1 MALSPRLE
9 LKHTQT
15 LVMTPQ
21 LQQAIKL
28 LQYTNLE
35 LGDFVAQEVEKNPL
49 LELAEP
55 AAERNDPV
63 DGPDEPVIDLP
74 DGATAADI
82 LLKEPVGAVG
92 DALDASFDN
101 VFEPE
106 SPSDGAMGDAG
117 LSLNGMTLGSGGFD
131 DAGGDFE
138 QNLTSAPSLKDHLE
152 SQLPDLR
159 LGPADQMIAHFLI
172 DMVDDAGY
180 LRDDLSLVTEKLG
193 CEIADVERVLAL
205 CQGMD
210 PSGVFAR
217 DLKECLAIQLR
228 EKDRLDPAM
237 QALLDNLDML
247 ARRDLV
253 SLRRVCGV
261 DGEDLAEMIMEI
273 QALDPKPG
281 LAFGA
286 EEAQPILPDVFVR
299 RGPKGQWIVE
309 LNTETLPKVLMNTRY
324 HAEIAGRARSREEKA
339 FVSECFHS
347 ANWLIKAL
355 DQRAKTILKVATEI
369 VRHQENF
376 FLEGV
381 RHLRPLNLRTIAD
394 AIDMHES
401 TVSRVTTNKYL
412 ACERGI
418 FELKYF
424 FTSAI
429 NAAGD
434 GEAHSAEAVKHRIK
448 ELIDAEDPEN
458 ILSDD
463 RIVEILREQGV
474 DIARRTVAKYRE
486 ALKIPSSIQRRRLKA
501 PVL

>member
-9 LKHTQT
+9 LKHSQT

-49 LELAEP
+49 LEMGEP
-55 AAERNDPV
+55 AAERSESE
-63 DGPDEPVIDLP
+63 GGEEPAAIVA
-74 DGATAADI
+74 DGATTADQ
-82 LLKEPVGAVG
+82 LLTEPVGAVAE
-92 DALDASFDN
+92 ALDTSFDN
-101 VFEPE
+101 VFDPE
-106 SPSDGAMGDAG
+106 GPGDGAIGDSG
-117 LSLNGMTLGSGGFD
+117 LGLNGIAGGSGGFD
-131 DAGGDFE
+131 DFSGDFE
-138 QNLTSAPSLKDHLE
+138 QNLAAAPSLRSHLE
-152 SQLPDLR
+152 AQLADLR
-159 LGPADQMIAHFLI
+159 LTPGDQMIAHFLV

-180 LRDDLSLVTEKLG
+180 LRDDLAVVTEKLA
-193 CEIADVERVLAL
+193 CDMEDVERVLRQ
-205 CQGMD
+205 CQGLD
-210 PSGVFAR
+210 PAGVFAR

-228 EKDRLDPAM
+228 EHDRLDPAM
-237 QALLDNLDML
+237 EALLDNLDML
-247 ARRDLV
+247 ARRDLAG
-253 SLRRVCGV
+253 LRRICGV
-261 DGEDLAEMIMEI
+261 DAEDLAEMIMEI

-281 LAFGA
+281 LAHGA
-286 EEAQPILPDVFVR
+286 GEVQPILPDVFVR

-309 LNTETLPKVLMNTRY
+309 LNTETLPRVLMNTSY
-324 HAEIAGRARSREEKA
+324 HAEIAGRARSREDKA
-339 FVSECFHS
+339 FVSECFHT

-355 DQRAKTILKVATEI
+355 DQRAKTILKVASEI

-394 AIDMHES
+394 AIEMHES

-448 ELIDAEDPEN
+448 ELIDGEDPEK

-486 ALKIPSSIQRRRLKA
+486 ALKIPSSIQRRRQKA
-501 PVL
+501 PVV